1 VRLQLGRAPE
11 RSSLHERAHVQTP
24 GAARS
29 DLTNLA
35 HGAVL
40 SLLGGALNALFGF
53 VLGVVVTR
61 GLEAS
66 GAGVFFEAIALFTI
80 LATVAQLGANAGLVR
95 MLPRYLAL
103 DRGAD
108 LRGCIRVALSPVVVA
123 GSMLAGLLFGLAPQ
137 LADLLSRGIDS
148 SSLSVSL
155 RALAPFLPLAAA
167 TTVALAGT
175 RALGS
180 MVPYVAIESIGK
192 AAIRPVLV
200 VIVLAGGLGSLA
212 VALAWALPILA
223 GLVGA
228 VLWLVVLLRR
238 AEQGQAHSTR
248 AATATRNLAA
258 DFWRFAA
265 FRGVAAIL
273 QILILWLGIL
283 FVGALASSREAGIY
297 GAASRYVTV
306 GGFVLQAVL
315 LVIGPQIS
323 GLLARG
329 SLERAANVY
338 QASTVWLTAL
348 SFPLYLSLAVFAPL
362 ALSIFGPEFES
373 GTVALVI
380 LSLAML
386 VNMATGP
393 VSVVLL
399 MAGKS
404 SWNLANNAAAVAVNI
419 VLNVLLIPG
428 FGITGAAVAWAA
440 SIVVQNLVPIV
451 QIWRLLDLH
460 PFSHGL
466 LLVGVAATV
475 FYGLFGVA
483 MRASLGTS
491 IATLSA
497 FLAVATFAYAVFLWR
512 FRRPLN
518 LDVVREAVAQRR
530 GSAGAPSGAMP

>member
-1 VRLQLGRAPE
+1 VRLQVGRAPE
-11 RSSLHERAHVQTP
+11 RPPLRGKTHVRAT
-24 GAARS
+24 GATRS
-29 DLTNLA
+29 DLTSLA

-53 VLGVVVTR
+53 VLGVVLTR

-95 MLPRYLAL
+95 MLPRYLVL
-103 DRGAD
+103 DRRAD
-108 LRGCIRVALSPVVVA
+108 LRGCLNVALSPVVIA
-123 GSMLAGLLFGLAPQ
+123 GSLLAGLLFFFAGP
-137 LADLLSRGIDS
+137 LADLLSQDADPDS
-148 SSLSVSL
+148 LTLYL
-155 RALAPFLPLAAA
+155 RVLAPFLPLAAA

-192 AAIRPVLV
+192 AAVRPVLIV
-200 VIVLAGGLGSLA
+200 VVLAAGLGSIA
-212 VALAWALPILA
+212 IALAWALPILA
-223 GLVGA
+223 GLAGA
-228 VLWLVVLLRR
+228 LLWLVALLRR
-238 AEQGQAHSTR
+238 AERRGARSA
-248 AATATRNLAA
+248 AATATRDLAV

-273 QILILWLGIL
+273 QILILWLGVL

-306 GGFVLQAVL
+306 GGFVLHAVL
-315 LVIGPQIS
+315 LVVGPQIS

-329 SLERAANVY
+329 SLERAQTVY

-348 SFPLYLSLAVFAPL
+348 SFPLYLTLAVFAPL
-362 ALSIFGPEFES
+362 ALSVFGPEFDS

-380 LSLAML
+380 LALAML

-404 SWNLANNAAAVAVNI
+404 SWNLANNAAAVVVNI
-419 VLNVLLIPG
+419 LLSLLLIPQ

-440 SIVVQNLVPIV
+440 SIAVQNLVPLV

-466 LLVGVAATV
+466 LLVGLAATGL
-475 FYGLFGVA
+475 YGLLGIA
-483 MRASLGTS
+483 MRTSLGTS
-491 IATLSA
+491 VATLSA

-512 FRRPLN
+512 YRRPLN
-518 LDVVREAVAQRR
+518 LDVVREAIAHRR
-530 GSAGAPSGAMP
+530 GSAGAPSEVML